1 MADLKSSITRVQAA
15 LERAD
20 ALRPS
25 LPPDAVEGLDDIE
38 GNAELM
44 RAEMDELLAGAPAV
58 HVGGRGAR
66 HSRAEEAGRQRGDD
80 EPRGRASGV
89 VAGGVGP
96 MSYDTA
102 LEKAIDQLLD
112 SHGYS
117 GASITTLPNGT
128 VKLSAERPG
137 LTHNGRFR
145 LDATLDVDGNII
157 EKKERDW

>member
-1 MADLKSSITRVQAA
+1 VT
-15 LERAD
+15 
-20 ALRPS
+20 
-25 LPPDAVEGLDDIE
+25 
-38 GNAELM
+38 
-44 RAEMDELLAGAPAV
+44 
-58 HVGGRGAR
+58 
-66 HSRAEEAGRQRGDD
+66 
-80 EPRGRASGV
+80 EPCFE
-89 VAGGVGP
+89 
-96 MSYDTA
+96 TA

-145 LDATLDVDGNII
+145 LDATLDVNGNII